1 MTAEFLYIGLY
12 EVREIPKGWQHP
24 IDEHGMP
31 VPLFRAGA
39 WREMMDEDA
48 PITADNCLP
57 ETNGEAELVVY
68 ETCTEGTP
76 VTPAFPKSPEGR
88 LAMLSYCAEHVTTL
102 ERHKTGIEG
111 WAAILFGDA
120 AVAGDGTVRTS

>member
-1 MTAEFLYIGLY
+1 MTAEFLYIGLH

-39 WREMMDEDA
+39 WRDDSDA
-48 PITADNCLP
+48 DITLTPDDCLP
-57 ETNGEAELVVY
+57 EAEGEVELVVY
-68 ETCTEGTP
+68 ETCSEGTP
-76 VTPAFPKSPEGR
+76 VTPGFPKTPEGR
-88 LAMLSYCAEHVTTL
+88 LAMLAYCADEVTTL
-102 ERHKTGIEG
+102 ADHKTGVEG

-120 AVAGDGTVRTS
+120 AVDGDGTVRA